1 MAACDASKEPSQESA
16 VKVQDSARGTLFI
29 IGGGPRPPELMSALG
44 ELVDDEA
51 TVAVLT
57 LASSEPDSAW
67 WYINRD
73 LQEAGLRSTW
83 HFDVRN
89 EISLQMVDS
98 LRNSGLLFLSGG
110 DQSAFLRRAD
120 TLNIIPAIHK
130 AYQSGGVIAGTS
142 AGAALMSEVM
152 ISGDQHFSEAYEP
165 TYSRLMAQNAVYETG
180 LGFLKNTIVDQHFV
194 ERSRY
199 NRMLTALHDHPLMTV
214 LGIGESTAAIVRG
227 NEVQVTGAGQVVVAS
242 NRGAALHNAHGRIKL
257 ENVNFSVL
265 VNGDRFLI
273 EEKP

>member
-1 MAACDASKEPSQESA
+1 MDAQHSS
-16 VKVQDSARGTLFI
+16 RGTLFI
-29 IGGGPRPPELMSALG
+29 IGGGPRPPELMTALG
-44 ELVDDEA
+44 ELVDDGA
-51 TVAVLT
+51 SVALVT

-73 LQEAGLRSTW
+73 LQAAGLHSIW
-83 HFDVRN
+83 HFDVRRGISN
-89 EISLQMVDS
+89 ESVDS
-98 LRNSGLLFLSGG
+98 LRSAALVFLSGG

-120 TLNIIPAIHK
+120 TLNIIPAILE
-130 AYQSGGVIAGTS
+130 AYQSGAVIAGTS
-142 AGAALMSEVM
+142 AGAALMSDVM
-152 ISGDQHFSEAYEP
+152 ISGDQHLSKEYEP
-165 TYSRLMAQNAVYETG
+165 TYSRLMAANAVYETG

-199 NRMLTALHDHPLMTV
+199 NRMLTALHDHPTMTV
-214 LGIGESTAAIVRG
+214 LGIGESTAAVVSG
-227 NEVQVTGAGQVVVAS
+227 NEVTVAGAGQVVVAR
-242 NRGAALHNAHGRIKL
+242 NRGAVLRNSQGLIKL